1 VKLLM
6 KKRPLSQV
14 VAVVQ
19 ELNMKFEFTI
29 EEMNGILAVLAKQPF
44 EQVTTIIE
52 KIRVQALAQMQP
64 APVVVPED
72 VQ

>member
-1 VKLLM
+1 
-6 KKRPLSQV
+6 
-14 VAVVQ
+14 
-19 ELNMKFEFTI
+19 MKFEFTI

>member
-1 VKLLM
+1 MKLLM